1 MTALFFQKFWHL
13 IGSDIT
19 SVVIDCLS
27 SQRML
32 KSVNYTHIALIPK
45 VANPDSLGQF
55 RPISL
60 CNVLYKLVSKVFANR
75 LKKVLPQIISDSQS
89 AFVQGRLITDN
100 VLLAF
105 EALHYMKNKRKGGV
119 THVAAKLDMSKAY
132 DRVEWPYLKAVL
144 LKLGFDDSWVD
155 LIMECVSTTSF
166 SIVLN
171 GSPKGHI
178 IPSRGLRQGDPLS
191 PFLFLICAEGLTSLI
206 RRTESQRL
214 IQGLAISRGG
224 PRFSHLFFADDS
236 IVFCRATSKECQVLI
251 DVLKL
256 YEDASG
262 QKLNME
268 KTSLFFNSNTSK
280 HMKEVIQSMMG
291 ARGTNQLEKYL
302 GLPPII
308 GRSKRRA
315 FEEIKNQVRKKVGG
329 WKEKILSQAR
339 KKILIKAIAQAIPT
353 YAMSVFRL
361 PVSLCDEINS
371 LLSNY

>member
-1 MTALFFQKFWHL
+1 MNEMLLCPYTEEEVKITLFQMPPSKAPDPDGMTALFFQKFWHI

-19 SVVIDCLS
+19 SAVIDCLS

-60 CNVLYKLVSKVFANR
+60 CNVLYKLVSKVLANR
-75 LKKVLPQIISDSQS
+75 LKKVLPQIISDNQS
-89 AFVQGRLITDN
+89 TFVQGRLITDN

-119 THVAAKLDMSKAY
+119 THVATKLYMSKAY

-214 IQGLAISRGG
+214 ILKAWLLAEGDQGFLTYFLQMIASY
-224 PRFSHLFFADDS
+224 FA
-236 IVFCRATSKECQVLI
+236 KQH
-251 DVLKL
+251 
-256 YEDASG
+256 
-262 QKLNME
+262 QKSA
-268 KTSLFFNSNTSK
+268 KF
-280 HMKEVIQSMMG
+280 
-291 ARGTNQLEKYL
+291 
-302 GLPPII
+302 
-308 GRSKRRA
+308 
-315 FEEIKNQVRKKVGG
+315 
-329 WKEKILSQAR
+329 
-339 KKILIKAIAQAIPT
+339 
-353 YAMSVFRL
+353 
-361 PVSLCDEINS
+361 
-371 LLSNY
+371 LLMF